1 MSQELIKD
9 LESMIEEWG
18 DKAFDN
24 AAEITAIFISIK
36 QEINLTEYQVEL
48 CYKLKS
54 ETGNQLFDDLLEA
67 NAINKSKISKISGYV
82 NLATKL
88 NNVVDLAQNVTDI
101 FGLVQKYISDGEVSV
116 AEAMSKSLSTLN
128 STLEIISCSDWVS
141 SMLSVAIDL
150 LDKGTE
156 LVLQRVELYNQLD
169 AVLESVMNGTSSDA
183 EETQVKDMYSTV
195 KAFEE
200 SCCRDAI
207 R

>member
-169 AVLESVMNGTSSDA
+169 AVLESVKNGTSSDA
-183 EETQVKDMYSTV
+183 EETQ
-195 KAFEE
+195 
-200 SCCRDAI
+200 
-207 R
+207 